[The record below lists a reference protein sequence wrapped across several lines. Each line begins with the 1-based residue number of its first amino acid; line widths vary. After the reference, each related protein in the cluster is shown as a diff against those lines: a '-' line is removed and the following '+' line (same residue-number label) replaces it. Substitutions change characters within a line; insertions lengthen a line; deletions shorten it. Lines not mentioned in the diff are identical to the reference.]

1 RQKYRIM
8 YLAGRPS
15 FEYAHLREQLRSDP
29 NHELVSFVILR
40 NPENVLM
47 VPDYELSLIP
57 FPAQEIFVQNLMQF
71 DLFIL
76 ENFAY
81 WRFNLP
87 VQYLDGLKRFVA
99 QGGGLLVV
107 GGSNAFSRGG
117 YQGTPLEEILPVTL
131 WQDKDD
137 YSPGLFSPRLAAPDN
152 PLVQL
157 ADTPQAVASL
167 WRSLPP
173 LDGFNR
179 FQSVRSGSAV
189 LLAHPSEKLPSGQAL
204 PIVAVREYGKG
215 KVMVVGTDSTWRW
228 RLGAGSDWRLSAF
241 YSRFWSRA
249 VQYLSGSLELKKV
262 RFAPLP
268 DRMPPRE
275 PATLTVN
282 LFDESFRPLSG
293 SEADLRVLW
302 TAPNG
307 RTRPASPRELRPGVF
322 EIELTGLGEGVHQL
336 RAVARY
342 RGQAWGEDTARFEWR
357 PRPPESPLNR
367 RRLQETAERSG
378 GPGPGPG
385 GRYADLDRVP
395 AREWLEALPP
405 VRRESEVLRRY
416 QPFDSQAWL
425 WLIAAVLI
433 LEWLLRRRLGFA

>member
-1 RQKYRIM
+1 M
-8 YLAGRPS
+8 
-15 FEYAHLREQLRSDP
+15 
-29 NHELVSFVILR
+29 
-40 NPENVLM
+40 
-47 VPDYELSLIP
+47 
-57 FPAQEIFVQNLMQF
+57 
-71 DLFIL
+71 
-76 ENFAY
+76 
-81 WRFNLP
+81 
-87 VQYLDGLKRFVA
+87 
-99 QGGGLLVV
+99 
-107 GGSNAFSRGG
+107 
-117 YQGTPLEEILPVTL
+117 
-131 WQDKDD
+131 
-137 YSPGLFSPRLAAPDN
+137 
-152 PLVQL
+152 
-157 ADTPQAVASL
+157 
-167 WRSLPP
+167 
-173 LDGFNR
+173 
-179 FQSVRSGSAV
+179 
-189 LLAHPSEKLPSGQAL
+189 
-204 PIVAVREYGKG
+204 
-215 KVMVVGTDSTWRW
+215 
-228 RLGAGSDWRLSAF
+228 
-241 YSRFWSRA
+241 
-249 VQYLSGSLELKKV
+249 QYLSGSLELKKV

-416 QPFDSQAWL
+416 EPFDSQAWL